1 MSPSK
6 RLVPDAE
13 DAPQEQVEAPA
24 EQLATE
30 QPSTEQ
36 PVTEPVAEQ
45 AQPGQSVGD
54 EGVVVAQ
61 GLTAMGGMD
70 DIEERLRQREAR
82 MKAEAEA
89 KAAAEPIT
97 YTVVY
102 GDTLWGLAERFYGE
116 GIQYTRIYEANKEL
130 IGPDPNVLYPDWVLT
145 IPRP

>member
-6 RLVPDAE
+6 RMVPDAE
-13 DAPQEQVEAPA
+13 DAPQENAAAPAEQTEAPA
-24 EQLATE
+24 EQAASE
-30 QPSTEQ
+30 PAQ
-36 PVTEPVAEQ
+36 PV
-45 AQPGQSVGD
+45 QSVGD

-61 GLTAMGGMD
+61 GMTATGGMD
-70 DIEERLRQREAR
+70 DIEERLRQRDAR
-82 MKAEAEA
+82 MKAEAQA
-89 KAAAEPIT
+89 KAAAEPTT

-130 IGPDPNVLYPDWVLT
+130 IGPDPNVLYPDWVLK